1 MNNEFDLDKIYFSP
15 GDIVVLK
22 HEELL
27 SPIMVVQEKVSRSY
41 KQGENVV
48 NIFKGIKCR
57 WFDKNLVLQEA
68 IFSSKDLKHYK

>member
-57 WFDKNLVLQEA
+57 
-68 IFSSKDLKHYK
+68 